1 MSDNIQKK
9 IAKWE
14 LLKKSILEI
23 LPKDIKIAVEGLDDE
38 SKYFHPIIKI
48 DNYIIKAQGDTEADH
63 IYGWGLEVEQILGCF
78 IHTIS
83 LGIDNLE
90 QLKQVIVGW
99 KKYKPKIEAYLE
111 ICKTINENIE
121 LLAEIKRNIEGNLIN
136 DTLTEEYRKACISNL
151 FMVKEWL
158 ENERI
163 IENYK

>member
-23 LPKDIKIAVEGLDDE
+23 LPKDIKIAVEGLDNE
-38 SKYFHPIIKI
+38 SKYFHPTIKI
-48 DNYIIKAQGDTEADH
+48 DNYIIRGQGDIGTDH
-63 IYGWGLEVEQILGCF
+63 IYAWGIEVEQRLNSF

-136 DTLTEEYRKACISNL
+136 DTLTEEKRMACVNNL
-151 FMVKEWL
+151 FNVKEWL